1 MGAADDKHD
10 RSRYRLRRPPKREL
24 VMLGVAVVLFLGG
37 IALSLGGVPGKVLTL
52 LRTAGLV
59 LILATLFVRL
69 LTDRQP

>member
-1 MGAADDKHD
+1 
-10 RSRYRLRRPPKREL
+10 
-24 VMLGVAVVLFLGG
+24 MLGVAVVLFLGG